1 MDVNYKYLKSNIKN
15 NINEHGIIEAW
26 HYIDKVYN

>member
-15 NINEHGIIEAW
+15 NINEHGIIEA
-26 HYIDKVYN
+26 